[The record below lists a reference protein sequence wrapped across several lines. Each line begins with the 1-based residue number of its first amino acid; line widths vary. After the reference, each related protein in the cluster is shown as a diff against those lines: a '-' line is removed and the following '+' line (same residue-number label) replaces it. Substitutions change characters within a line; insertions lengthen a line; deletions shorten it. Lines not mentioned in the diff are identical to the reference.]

1 MSWSAY
7 EVARPRSDGTT
18 PGRRLSTATREAIRR
33 RLRDASPAE
42 RPGIVRE
49 LRAEHRVSESWINRI
64 ASGGRA
70 S

>member
-1 MSWSAY
+1 MSHSAY
-7 EVARPRSDGTT
+7 ERPVPRSDGTT
-18 PGRRLSTATREAIRR
+18 PGRRLSNAAREAIRL

-42 RPGIVRE
+42 RPAIVRE

-70 S
+70 